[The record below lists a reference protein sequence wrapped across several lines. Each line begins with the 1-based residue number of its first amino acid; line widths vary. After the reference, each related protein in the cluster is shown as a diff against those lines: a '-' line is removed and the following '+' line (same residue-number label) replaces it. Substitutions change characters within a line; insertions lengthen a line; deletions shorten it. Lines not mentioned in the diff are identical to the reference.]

1 MNIIKKVIGNSFF
14 QGSVFITT
22 ASFIGGFLNYLF
34 NIFVG
39 RALGPAGY
47 GEITTLFSYLTI
59 LTIPVGVIVQLI
71 IIKIG
76 NKKDNV
82 LYTSALINWLIL
94 KAKKYW
100 LVTILVA
107 CLIPFVPQLTNL
119 SPIIGYSLIPLV
131 LLAYITGLYDGILQ
145 GLHVFFWAS
154 VIGIATIFI
163 KFLGSVV
170 VLYVW
175 QQMGIIVI
183 FLLLSSILK
192 GVLSHIQLAKIVKH
206 VSQKTP
212 ILNKNIIALI
222 TDPQILLTSIS
233 GAAILILSNAD
244 IIYVKKV
251 FSADEAGIYG
261 SWSLFAKVILYILGP
276 LITVSFIFFSS
287 KKNER
292 YHRLV
297 LLGGIIL
304 LLLSGFGAMLA
315 YGLYGELI
323 IGTLFGKSFF
333 QLLPFLEWASFFG
346 ISYTM
351 IIFMNNYYLAKGN
364 KAAYILACSLP
375 LYIGGLIFYG
385 TDLSRV
391 MLVNIWFSFGVLGLY
406 LLAFVRM
413 RFSTLLK

>member
-1 MNIIKKVIGNSFF
+1 MNIIKKVVGNSFF
-14 QGSVFITT
+14 QGSVFITISNF
-22 ASFIGGFLNYLF
+22 AGGFLNYLF

-59 LTIPVGVIVQLI
+59 LTIPIGVIIQLI

-76 NKKDNV
+76 NKKDNI
-82 LYTSALINWLIL
+82 LYTAALINWLIL

-100 LVTILVA
+100 IVAILVA
-107 CLIPFVPQLTNL
+107 CLIPFVPQVTNL
-119 SPIIGYSLIPLV
+119 SPVIGYSLIPLV

-154 VIGIATIFI
+154 VIGIASIFI

-170 VLYVW
+170 VLYLW
-175 QQMGIIVI
+175 QQIGIIII
-183 FLLLSSILK
+183 FLLLSSLLK
-192 GVLSHIQLAKIVKH
+192 GVLSHIQLAKIIKQ
-206 VSQKTP
+206 VSNKTP
-212 ILNKNIIALI
+212 TLNKNIVALI

-244 IIYVKKV
+244 IIFVKKV
-251 FSADEAGIYG
+251 FTAEEAGIYG
-261 SWSLFAKVILYILGP
+261 SWSLFAKVILYVLGP

-287 KKNER
+287 KKNEK
-292 YHRLV
+292 YHQLV
-297 LLGGIIL
+297 LIGGIVL

-315 YGLYGELI
+315 YGLYGEFI
-323 IGTLFGKSFF
+323 IAMLFGKNFL

-375 LYIGGLIFYG
+375 IYIAGLIFYG
-385 TDLSRV
+385 TDLAHV

-406 LLAFVRM
+406 LLAFVKM
-413 RFSTLLK
+413 RFITLFK